1 MKLSEKK
8 IKTLKSYHAMLAA
21 LSVLGVLWV
30 LFIDNWGD
38 AFVWL
43 PIVVGV
49 CFDGKYEKAD
59 ELAKLNIHKA
69 NTAAMWLLFAAFAVL
84 GMFAKA
90 HTILPAY
97 IVIVI
102 CAVLAIRSALFLFFD
117 MTPFSGEKADG

>member
-1 MKLSEKK
+1 MKQSEKK

-43 PIVVGV
+43 PIAVGIF
-49 CFDGKYEKAD
+49 FDGKYEKAD
-59 ELAKLNIHKA
+59 ELAKLNIHKS
-69 NTAAMWLLFAAFAVL
+69 NTIAMWLLFAALAGFGAY
-84 GMFAKA
+84 AKA
-90 HTILPAY
+90 RVITPAL

-102 CAVLAIRSALFLFFD
+102 CAVLAIRSILFLLFD
-117 MTPFSGEKADG
+117 RAPAGEE

>member
-1 MKLSEKK
+1 MKRSEKK
-8 IKTLKSYHAMLAA
+8 TKTLKSYHAMLAA

-69 NTAAMWLLFAAFAVL
+69 NTAAMWLLFAAFA
-84 GMFAKA
+84 KA